1 MHGKTNQP
9 SPELNE
15 STSPTFQDHFYEV
28 LKVFWKAG
36 YSYGI
41 TGRNEDFYAKL
52 LEDFMNLGLEEFTKK
67 YDH

>member
-1 MHGKTNQP
+1 MTGKANHH
-9 SPELNE
+9 SPKKDE
-15 STSPTFQDHFYEV
+15 SISPTFQDHFYEV

-52 LEDFMNLGLEEFTKK
+52 LDDFLNLGLEEFTKK